1 MQTDAAVEL
10 ADATLEYVQFD
21 RVLEQLPAE
30 RIKEGVLQKKILGR
44 NGAGRWEDRCGDP
57 WGCLVDHCALARCMY
72 LTAYDSEMT
81 GWRSFQRQC
90 SS

>member
-1 MQTDAAVEL
+1 MQTDATVEL

-57 WGCLVDHCALARCMY
+57 WGNPGSDAP
-72 LTAYDSEMT
+72 
-81 GWRSFQRQC
+81 
-90 SS
+90 